1 MMARGILSVAVSI
14 INEASLI
21 RRRLSEYSRSTATL
35 KSWKISF
42 LFLKNLKMA
51 RKCRDCPEKETA
63 NIDLEKVE
71 VQEEKRFSFPKL

>member
-1 MMARGILSVAVSI
+1 
-14 INEASLI
+14 
-21 RRRLSEYSRSTATL
+21 
-35 KSWKISF
+35 
-42 LFLKNLKMA
+42 MA